1 MDNLEKEAMW
11 KTRSLFPFWTLPK
24 NKALTDRAKELRKQA
39 ILSEVVFWR
48 EFHSKEKLHGW
59 DIDRQVIIGHYI
71 VDFFIAELGLVIE
84 IDGSSHNDKQ
94 EYDAQREAFLVGLRL
109 KVLHYSDIDILNNLH
124 GVYANLLANIRD
136 REAELRALF

>member
-1 MDNLEKEAMW
+1 
-11 KTRSLFPFWTLPK
+11 
-24 NKALTDRAKELRKQA
+24 
-39 ILSEVVFWR
+39 
-48 EFHSKEKLHGW
+48 
-59 DIDRQVIIGHYI
+59 
-71 VDFFIAELGLVIE
+71 ELGLVIE